1 MKLADFHYNLPED
14 LIAKYPVAERTA
26 SRLLVAEQINN
37 KDTKHQIKLKHQQ
50 FKDILELFKPGD
62 LLVLNNTKVM
72 PARFYGQKSTGAKV
86 EFLLER
92 ILDDN
97 LALCY
102 IKANR
107 APKSNT
113 LINLNHK
120 DLSQSYSITV
130 IEKQDCLYLIK
141 LNDDQVWHEV
151 LDAIGSL
158 PLPPYINRKLIESD
172 AKRYQTVFAEHLG
185 AVAAPTAGLHFDQQL
200 LDSLKD
206 NGVKIKYVT
215 LHVGAGTFT
224 PVRVDNIK
232 DHKMHSECYSI
243 ELDVIKEIIAI
254 KNNQKNKVVACGTT
268 SLRCLESVFRDLDN
282 GEALED
288 TLQADVLS
296 GETDI
301 FIYPGFEFRVVDS
314 LITNFHLP
322 ESTLMML
329 VSAFA
334 GYAEIQYIYQQA
346 IDNRYRFFSY
356 GDAMW
361 LNKKL

>member
-1 MKLADFHYNLPED
+1 M
-14 LIAKYPVAERTA
+14 
-26 SRLLVAEQINN
+26 
-37 KDTKHQIKLKHQQ
+37 
-50 FKDILELFKPGD
+50 
-62 LLVLNNTKVM
+62 
-72 PARFYGQKSTGAKV
+72 
-86 EFLLER
+86 
-92 ILDDN
+92 
-97 LALCY
+97 
-102 IKANR
+102 
-107 APKSNT
+107 
-113 LINLNHK
+113 
-120 DLSQSYSITV
+120 
-130 IEKQDCLYLIK
+130 
-141 LNDDQVWHEV
+141 
-151 LDAIGSL
+151 
-158 PLPPYINRKLIESD
+158 
-172 AKRYQTVFAEHLG
+172 G

-346 IDNRYRFFSY
+346 IDNRYRFFPMVMQCGSIKNY
-356 GDAMW
+356 
-361 LNKKL
+361 N

>member
-158 PLPPYINRKLIESD
+158 PLPLI
-172 AKRYQTVFAEHLG
+172 
-185 AVAAPTAGLHFDQQL
+185 
-200 LDSLKD
+200 
-206 NGVKIKYVT
+206 
-215 LHVGAGTFT
+215 
-224 PVRVDNIK
+224 
-232 DHKMHSECYSI
+232 
-243 ELDVIKEIIAI
+243 
-254 KNNQKNKVVACGTT
+254 
-268 SLRCLESVFRDLDN
+268 
-282 GEALED
+282 
-288 TLQADVLS
+288 
-296 GETDI
+296 
-301 FIYPGFEFRVVDS
+301 
-314 LITNFHLP
+314 
-322 ESTLMML
+322 
-329 VSAFA
+329 
-334 GYAEIQYIYQQA
+334 
-346 IDNRYRFFSY
+346 
-356 GDAMW
+356 
-361 LNKKL
+361 